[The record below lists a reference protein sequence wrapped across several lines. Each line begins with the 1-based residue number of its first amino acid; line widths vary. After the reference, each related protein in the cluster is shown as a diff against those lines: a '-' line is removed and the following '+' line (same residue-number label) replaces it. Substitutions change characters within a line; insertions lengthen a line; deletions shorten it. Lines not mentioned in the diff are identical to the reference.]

1 MKLKGFTLFE
11 LLLVMS
17 IGLFFLTALVPSYRH
32 FVFHNKVAAVV
43 NQLSLAIH
51 SARQQAISN
60 NQIVELCG
68 SGDHSRCDGNWQNSQ
83 ILVLA
88 ESQKVLQVFSL
99 LGQGERLWWQSSL
112 GDNNALKLA
121 PTGFTQGQR
130 GSFYYCSADGN
141 YGAKVIVTD
150 SGRVR
155 VETDS
160 QEVREACGGALA
172 S

>member
-1 MKLKGFTLFE
+1 MKFKGFTLFE
-11 LLLVMS
+11 LLLAIS
-17 IGLFFLTALVPSYRH
+17 ISLLFLTALIPSYHHLVLRH
-32 FVFHNKVAAVV
+32 KVAALV

-60 NQIVELCG
+60 NQMVEFCG
-68 SGDHSRCDGNWQNSQ
+68 SSDHSRCDGNWQASQ
-83 ILVLA
+83 IVLLS
-88 ESQKVLQVFSL
+88 ESQQKLYVYSL
-99 LGQGERLWWQSSL
+99 LTPGERLWWQSSL

-130 GSFYYCSADGN
+130 GSFYYCPADAHGN
-141 YGAKVIVTD
+141 YGAKIIVTD

-160 QEVREACGGALA
+160 QEIHKACAV
-172 S
+172 